1 MPTPKPVVKKLSKQ
15 FDAFTIYDMDVVPI
29 EAKMLFHGSPHE
41 FNEGDIIEP
50 RRRNTWTQHLP
61 EAKYPKVAYATRDY
75 QVAKHFTGKPEN
87 MYAVAP
93 ITESGAIAQHANPDH
108 TWEQPVRFSPAS
120 TKSKRYAANTEVVS
134 TRGFRVLK
142 RL

>member
-1 MPTPKPVVKKLSKQ
+1 MEVN
-15 FDAFTIYDMDVVPI
+15 
-29 EAKMLFHGSPHE
+29 MLFHGSPHA

-50 RRRNTWTQHLP
+50 RRRNTWTQHLD
-61 EAKYPKVAYATRDY
+61 EAKYPKVAYATRDREL
-75 QVAKHFTGKPEN
+75 ATHFTGKNGN

-93 ITESGAIAQHANPDH
+93 ITKSGAVARHANPDH
-108 TWEQPVRFSPAS
+108 TWEQPVRFSPGS
-120 TKSKRYAANTEVVS
+120 IKSKRFAANTEVVS